1 MKLQRESQ
9 HRTRLSERKEVRLR
23 PRLLHAAAGQ
33 GQSSVSTKKWD
44 YNYGRVVL
52 KQQLDKDRVLRRQG
66 STVTAFSRRTRTQGA
81 TSARTHDYGH
91 DAFKKAAEQGQGS
104 ASTRK
109 FELLQA
115 VTGLQGKGRSDNG
128 PTSSSSRDKADA
140 HMYDSI
146 GVSCGS
152 SLLDVSV
159 RVCIYAV
166 TVHMA
171 HLFEWAWRFCSHV
184 GNSLVVSLSQPLEE
198 YALGLR
204 MFICNALLSVRL
216 HIQLCGI
223 FLTWFCQKGET
234 TFP

>member
-1 MKLQRESQ
+1 MGLQ
-9 HRTRLSERKEVRLR
+9 LR
-23 PRLLHAAAGQ
+23 PRRLETAAGQ
-33 GQSSVSTKKWD
+33 GQGPAKTRQ
-44 YNYGRVVL
+44 YGYGF
-52 KQQLDKDRVLRRQG
+52 QQADKDTRCNERKDARLRP
-66 STVTAFSRRTRTQGA
+66 RRLQ
-81 TSARTHDYGH
+81 
-91 DAFKKAAEQGQGS
+91 KAAEQGQGS

-115 VTGLQGKGRSDNG
+115 VTGLQGKGRSDND

-216 HIQLCGI
+216 HIQLCRL
-223 FLTWFCQKGET
+223 FLKWFCPKGAA